1 MQDHDIIFDRQKFT
15 PLIPLGDIYLLLKEN
30 ILSHT
35 HTLRLDTLKL
45 LDSSMVDKG
54 RANATLNQCIL
65 GESARLDISGVRER
79 LIRITGL
86 PRILKADDEIS
97 VDLTIRWL
105 VGSQLSINFDFS
117 IFFIETSISPI
128 QS

>member
-1 MQDHDIIFDRQKFT
+1 MRHRDIILDRQKFT
-15 PLIPLGDIYLLLKEN
+15 SSIPFGDIYFILKEN

-35 HTLRLDTLKL
+35 HTLRLDTLQL
-45 LDSSMVDKG
+45 LGSSIVEKG
-54 RANATLNQCIL
+54 KANATLNQCIL

-79 LIRITGL
+79 LVRITGL

-105 VGSQLSINFDFS
+105 VGS
-117 IFFIETSISPI
+117 
-128 QS
+128 